1 MWHKQMQI
9 ALVEQDT
16 DKLAQLIQDPLE
28 FDTLEE
34 MQSAQ
39 YLLAEAVKLLRTLQ
53 NETSLTMKKI
63 KQNIDF
69 LKSTQDKTRAKLDK
83 RF

>member
-1 MWHKQMQI
+1 MWHKEMQI
-9 ALVEQDT
+9 ALVEKDT
-16 DKLAQLIQDPLE
+16 DKLAQLIQRPLE
-28 FDTLEE
+28 FETLEE

-39 YLLAEAVKLLRTLQ
+39 YLLAEAAKLLRTLQ
-53 NETSLTMKKI
+53 NETSTTMKKI

-69 LKSTQDKTRAKLDK
+69 LNATQDKSTSKLDK

>member
-1 MWHKQMQI
+1 MWHKEMQI
-9 ALVEQDT
+9 ALVEKDT
-16 DKLAQLIQDPLE
+16 DKLAELIQRPLE
-28 FDTLEE
+28 FETLEE

-39 YLLAEAVKLLRTLQ
+39 YLLAEAAKLLRRLQ
-53 NETSLTMKKI
+53 NETSTTMKKI

-69 LKSTQDKTRAKLDK
+69 LSATQDKSTSKLDK

>member
-53 NETSLTMKKI
+53 NETSITMKKI

-69 LKSTQDKTRAKLDK
+69 LKATQDKTRAKLDK

>member
-1 MWHKQMQI
+1 MWHKEMQI

-16 DKLAQLIQDPLE
+16 DKLAQLIQKPLE
-28 FDTLEE
+28 FETLEE

-39 YLLAEAVKLLRTLQ
+39 YLLAEAVKLLKTLQ
-53 NETSLTMKKI
+53 NETSITMKKI

-69 LKSTQDKTRAKLDK
+69 LKATQDKTTSKLDK

>member
-1 MWHKQMQI
+1 MWHKEMQI

-16 DKLAQLIQDPLE
+16 DKLAQLIQKPLE
-28 FDTLEE
+28 FETLEE

-39 YLLAEAVKLLRTLQ
+39 YLLAEAVKLLKTLQ

-69 LKSTQDKTRAKLDK
+69 LKATQDKSTSKLDK